1 MSDFD
6 LSAKISSFSDEKSEE
21 NFDQELEGGQTEANT
36 SKY

>member
-6 LSAKISSFSDEKSEE
+6 LRAKISSFSDEKLEE
-21 NFDQELEGGQTEANT
+21 NFDQELEGGQTEAKT